1 MHRFTITL
9 VASVAITSLCQ
20 AGRVLTLD
28 ELAAQ
33 IQADRDSVLGRSQ
46 NSTEAQRLQHNA
58 EMVAEMNKGVEQSQK
73 ERQAAAA
80 AQAERIEAARLADVK
95 RRAEEALPKTPDDAK
110 DWMIEH
116 FRVPKE
122 TVTSFSVDGKPVT
135 HASVSWKTFAYLRD
149 SAGYWFCQTYYHDRT
164 YDFLNQTL
172 TYESDI

>member
-1 MHRFTITL
+1 MHTMHRFTITL

-33 IQADRDSVLGRSQ
+33 IQADRDSALGQSQ
-46 NSTEAQRLQHNA
+46 SSTEAQRLQHNA
-58 EMVAEMNKGVEQSQK
+58 EMVAEMNKGAEQLQK

-80 AQAERIEAARLADVK
+80 AQALAIQAVKEAGVK
-95 RRAEEALPKTPDDAK
+95 QKAEEALPKTPDDAR

-122 TVTSFSVDGKPVT
+122 TITSFS
-135 HASVSWKTFAYLRD
+135 
-149 SAGYWFCQTYYHDRT
+149 
-164 YDFLNQTL
+164 
-172 TYESDI
+172 